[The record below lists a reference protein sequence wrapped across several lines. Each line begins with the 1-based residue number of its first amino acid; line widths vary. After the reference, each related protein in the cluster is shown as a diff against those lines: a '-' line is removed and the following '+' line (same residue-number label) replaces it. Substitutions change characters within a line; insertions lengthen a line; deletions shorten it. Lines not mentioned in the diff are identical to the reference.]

1 MKKFFG
7 IIYDWLM
14 MAVGCAVFS
23 VAIAVFLEPSGI
35 APGGASGIAIILMS

>member
-23 VAIAVFLEPSGI
+23 VAIAVFLEPSGSRREVQ
-35 APGGASGIAIILMS
+35 AELP